1 VPEARAKRFDYG
13 VSVDSEGRAT
23 AEGAMLEVPP
33 RWAPE
38 HLVLTG
44 LVQCS
49 LTSLRYHARR
59 AGVAV
64 EARGSAATVVTKRA
78 TDGRYA
84 LVEIECRLD
93 VALDPKPGD
102 AEVAELLAKAERDC
116 FVGASLR
123 PAPTYVWNV
132 L

>member
-1 VPEARAKRFDYG
+1 VAEPRAKRFDYG
-13 VSVDSEGRAT
+13 VSVDPEGRTT
-23 AEGAMLEVPP
+23 AEGATLEMPP
-33 RWAPE
+33 TWTPE
-38 HLVLTG
+38 HLVLAG

-64 EARGSAATVVTKRA
+64 EAAGSASSVLTKRD

-84 LVEIECRLD
+84 FVEIACRLE

-102 AEVAELLAKAERDC
+102 GEVAELLAKAERDC
-116 FVGASLR
+116 FVAASLR
-123 PAPTYVWNV
+123 PPPTYVWNV
-132 L
+132 A